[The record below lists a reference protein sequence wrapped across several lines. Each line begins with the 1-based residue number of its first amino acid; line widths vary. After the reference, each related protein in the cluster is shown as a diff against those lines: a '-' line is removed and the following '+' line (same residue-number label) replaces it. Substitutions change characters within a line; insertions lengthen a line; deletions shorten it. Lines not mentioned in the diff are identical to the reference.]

1 MFFIKK
7 KKKLTF
13 HAYGP
18 IGQLVDLFPP
28 VLMEENLPSWY
39 KPLPAD
45 LGYGLTVKHCAGL
58 KDLFPKTI
66 VMPLWADYEIKT
78 SLMNQPE
85 VRTSFSPP
93 GGPPS
98 VSHSLDHQVTGAWP
112 AYSNI
117 KFSSPWMFWCDEPI
131 SCLVTQAVWH
141 QKDPS
146 ELQVVPGILEFRH
159 QHQTNINTIIR
170 KDAALEDPI
179 IIRAGTPMIYITP
192 LTEREWDLN
201 VDVWTPSLFGK
212 LFARWDFSNSNGSL
226 QYQRVRSIINRKQT

>member
-1 MFFIKK
+1 MFFIK

-13 HAYGP
+13 HAYAP

-28 VLMEENLPSWY
+28 TTMEDNLPDWY
-39 KPLPAD
+39 KSLPAD
-45 LGYGLTVKHCAGL
+45 LGHGLTVKHCPGL

-66 VMPLWADYEIKT
+66 VMPLWADYEVTT
-78 SLMNQPE
+78 SMMNQPD

-93 GGPPS
+93 GMSPS
-98 VSHSLDHQVTGAWP
+98 VSHNLNDQVTGAWP

-131 SCLVTQAVWH
+131 PCLVTQAVWH

-146 ELQVVPGILEFRH
+146 QLQIVPGILEFRH

-170 KDAALEDPI
+170 KDAALDAPI
-179 IIRAGTPMIYITP
+179 MLRAGTPMVYITP
-192 LTEREWDLN
+192 LTERDWDLN
-201 VDVWTPSLFGK
+201 VDTWNQSLFAK
-212 LFARWDFSNSNGSL
+212 LFAKWDFAITNGSL
-226 QYQRVRSIINRKQT
+226 QYQRVRNLINRK